1 MSGARGRNKAKL
13 KPKVL
18 AMSRHG
24 ISYSSLPT
32 PVVRKT
38 VSRFQNLRIKGQKA
52 SIKEDTL
59 RAMLEASDRFF
70 EQLGYDLRAY
80 AQHAKRRKIE
90 ESDVI
95 AVMKR

>member
-1 MSGARGRNKAKL
+1 MSK
-13 KPKVL
+13 
-18 AMSRHG
+18 HG
-24 ISYSSLPT
+24 ITYSSLPALA
-32 PVVRKT
+32 VRKI
-38 VSRFQNLRIKGQKA
+38 VSKFQNLHIKGQKA
-52 SIKEDTL
+52 FIKEDKL
-59 RAMLEASDRFF
+59 QAVLQSSNRFF